1 MDKPLQQGIT
11 GLGRIQQGIGMHLVL
26 DIHPQVVQF
35 RKQGK
40 GVTTSRI
47 SLFRF
52 TMNAQ
57 SLVIRNIQ
65 RI

>member
-1 MDKPLQQGIT
+1 LDKPLQQGIT

-40 GVTTSRI
+40 GI

-52 TMNAQ
+52 TMNAP